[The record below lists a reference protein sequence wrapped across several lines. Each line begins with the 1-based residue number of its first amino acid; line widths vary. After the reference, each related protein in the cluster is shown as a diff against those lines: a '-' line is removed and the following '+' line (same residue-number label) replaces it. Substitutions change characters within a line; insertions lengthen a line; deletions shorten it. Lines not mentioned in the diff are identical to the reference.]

1 LNYFL
6 RVVPFFCSE
15 EVKPVVELTTAEK
28 KRAKLN
34 SLVNS
39 LAKRSDTISFI
50 RPPSP
55 QGIKEDRAKKA
66 ANVETLNLDDDD
78 DDEPLAM
85 PSTSRSLSTVSAKK
99 SKEVDYVTLD
109 SDDEEIIVPPSGKRR
124 RIEDDSDSAS
134 VSALTP
140 LSVTP
145 PPPGYSAPPADD
157 DIICLSD

>member
-1 LNYFL
+1 MGKP
-6 RVVPFFCSE
+6 VPIKTE
-15 EVKPVVELTTAEK
+15 EVQPEVVLTAAEK

-34 SLVNS
+34 SLVNL
-39 LAKRSDTISFI
+39 LAK

-55 QGIKEDRAKKA
+55 QGIKEDRIKKA

-99 SKEVDYVTLD
+99 SKEVDCVTLD
-109 SDDEEIIVPPSGKRR
+109 SDDEDIIVPPSGKRR

-145 PPPGYSAPPADD
+145 PPSVAPIGYDD
-157 DIICLSD
+157 

>member
-1 LNYFL
+1 M
-6 RVVPFFCSE
+6 VV
-15 EVKPVVELTTAEK
+15 LTEAEK

-39 LAKRSDTISFI
+39 LAKR
-50 RPPSP
+50 PPSP
-55 QGIKEDRAKKA
+55 QGIKEDRIKKA

-78 DDEPLAM
+78 DEPIAM

-99 SKEVDYVTLD
+99 SKEVDCVTLD
-109 SDDEEIIVPPSGKRR
+109 SDDEDIIVPPSGKRR

-134 VSALTP
+134 VSAITP
-140 LSVTP
+140 LSVSP
-145 PPPGYSAPPADD
+145 PPPGYANSSVAPADD